1 MAGGRR
7 RRCTV
12 RRVRPQ
18 PRAGPAAHAY
28 LLCGDWGLA
37 EDLLQT
43 SLARAYPRFDRL
55 ENPEAYVR
63 RILVTTWSS
72 WWRRKWRGEAP
83 TASVPDSAYE
93 PWAEV
98 DSRDMLRGAL
108 NRLPR
113 RQRAVVILRYYEDLS
128 EVEVARL
135 LDVTIGTVKSQTAK
149 ALEKLRNDAALTG
162 PGRAQPA
169 ERIDG

>member
-1 MAGGRR
+1 M
-7 RRCTV
+7 
-12 RRVRPQ
+12 
-18 PRAGPAAHAY
+18 
-28 LLCGDWGLA
+28 
-37 EDLLQT
+37 
-43 SLARAYPRFDRL
+43 
-55 ENPEAYVR
+55 R

-128 EVEVARL
+128 GGEVDPPLSR
-135 LDVTIGTVKSQTAK
+135 
-149 ALEKLRNDAALTG
+149 
-162 PGRAQPA
+162 GRAAVFVRCLGLGPVVVRLGA
-169 ERIDG
+169 RESLTAPCDGQQHQRNAGGPLLRPNPDIPDEVQASTLTTYQVVVAVWP